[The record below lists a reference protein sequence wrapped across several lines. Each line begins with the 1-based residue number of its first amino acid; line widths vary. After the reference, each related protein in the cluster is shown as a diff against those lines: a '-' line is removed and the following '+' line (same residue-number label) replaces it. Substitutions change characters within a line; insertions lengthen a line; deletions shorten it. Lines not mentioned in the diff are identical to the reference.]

1 MRRRPAPARRET
13 PARPNPADP
22 DPIRPAEP
30 AGARGG
36 FGPSR
41 ASARGAG
48 LVAGVLLV
56 ATAGGAAAG
65 GGWGPYRVAAG
76 DSLWSLAAR
85 HGTTIERIR
94 TMNGLSDDGLSAG
107 DLVYLPG
114 SRSTATSS
122 APGEPAAE
130 AAGPPPGGHVVR
142 SGESL
147 SMLAARSGL
156 TVAELAARNGLRP
169 DDGLR
174 IGQILLLGAGPDAA
188 ATAAGISPAG
198 SGAATNDAAGSGAAG
213 VASAGT
219 PASPGA
225 AGSPASRAERV
236 RTIQRMVRAEARRQG
251 VNPTLA
257 LAVASVESGFNP
269 DAVSRTGAV
278 GVMQL
283 MPRTARW
290 LATRLGR
297 PVDRSDPADNIAGGV
312 AFLRFLLAATS
323 SDLPIAVGAYYQGLD
338 SVRRVGFFP
347 DTASYVAKVT
357 ERRAAFAQEGTI
369 VN

>member
-1 MRRRPAPARRET
+1 
-13 PARPNPADP
+13 
-22 DPIRPAEP
+22 
-30 AGARGG
+30 
-36 FGPSR
+36 
-41 ASARGAG
+41 
-48 LVAGVLLV
+48 VAGILLV

-85 HGTTIERIR
+85 HDTTVERIR
-94 TMNGLSDDGLSAG
+94 TMNGLTDDGLTTG
-107 DLVYLPG
+107 ELVFLPG
-114 SRSTATSS
+114 SRSTAASS
-122 APGEPAAE
+122 APGEPASE

-147 SMLAARSGL
+147 SVLAARSGL
-156 TVAELAARNGLRP
+156 TLAELAARNGLRP

-174 IGQILLLGAGPDAA
+174 IGQVLLLGAGPDAAA

-198 SGAATNDAAGSGAAG
+198 SGAATTGAAGSGAAG
-213 VASAGT
+213 DASAGT
-219 PASPGA
+219 PAGPDA
-225 AGSPASRAERV
+225 AGPPASRAERV

-251 VNPTLA
+251 VNPALA
-257 LAVASVESGFNP
+257 LAVASVESGFDP

-357 ERRAAFAQEGTI
+357 KGRAAFAQEGTI